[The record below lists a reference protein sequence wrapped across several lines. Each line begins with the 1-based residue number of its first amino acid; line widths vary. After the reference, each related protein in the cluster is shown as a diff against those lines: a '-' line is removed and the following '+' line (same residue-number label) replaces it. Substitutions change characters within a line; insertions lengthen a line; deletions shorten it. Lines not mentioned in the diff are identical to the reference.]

1 MALTNLHTALPETP
15 NTTKHEQSCLCHAC
29 RREAEAMRRRETAW
43 AKASLDLPF
52 LVKQPQ
58 ADTRQPASAA
68 VGVAASKQPKPESK
82 SSNKSQIGDIYRSR
96 SRDNSK

>member
-1 MALTNLHTALPETP
+1 
-15 NTTKHEQSCLCHAC
+15 
-29 RREAEAMRRRETAW
+29 MRRRETAW

-82 SSNKSQIGDIYRSR
+82 SSNKSQIGDIYIGHVAAIIASDQLVTVLCEEKIFMIFKFSYLRFFWHILA
-96 SRDNSK
+96 